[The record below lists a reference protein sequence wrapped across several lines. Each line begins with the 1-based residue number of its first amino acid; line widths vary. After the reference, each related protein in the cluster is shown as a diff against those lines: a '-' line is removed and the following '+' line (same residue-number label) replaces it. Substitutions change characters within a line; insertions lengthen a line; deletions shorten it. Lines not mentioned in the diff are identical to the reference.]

1 MNRVKLV
8 SILLV
13 VTLALSACGKAAET
27 PDPTQT
33 LAAVYTAAAVT
44 MTAQAALF
52 TATPLPLPTNTNT
65 PEPTRTPEVTNTP
78 AGAVLP
84 PVIGPGA
91 TGDLSAWMSD
101 ITVPDGSVMEA
112 GKAFTKTWQVYNKG
126 TTTWTTGYKLVFVSG
141 ESMSGVSTAITAE
154 VKPNT
159 SANVSVNLVAPTTAG
174 TKKGF
179 WRLQNGAGSFFG
191 DQLYVEI
198 IVGGTP
204 GTAGPTATLG
214 TPASPTS
221 TATAI
226 VWVESMIEAG
236 DTCNALAESYNITKQ
251 QLIDKNL
258 EAYPNLCDDLKA
270 DTKVGEVIWVP
281 GN

>member
-1 MNRVKLV
+1 MKRFTLV

-13 VTLALSACGKAAET
+13 VALALSACGKAAET
-27 PDPTQT
+27 PNATQT
-33 LAAVYTAAAVT
+33 LEAVYTAAAVT

-52 TATPLPLPTNTNT
+52 TATPMPLPTETNT
-65 PEPTRTPEVTNTP
+65 PEPTNTPAVTNTP

-91 TGDLSAWMSD
+91 TGDLSAYMAD
-101 ITVPDGSVMEA
+101 VTIPDGSVMEA

-126 TTTWTTGYKLVFVSG
+126 TTTWSTAYKLVFVSG
-141 ESMSGVSTAITAE
+141 EAMSGVSTALTTE
-154 VKPNT
+154 VKPGT
-159 SANVSVNLVAPTTAG
+159 SANISVNLVAPTTAG

-179 WRLQNGAGSFFG
+179 WRLQNAAGSFFG

-204 GTAGPTATLG
+204 GTPGTPTAGP
-214 TPASPTS
+214 SPTPTL

-226 VWVESMIEAG
+226 VWEQSMVETG
-236 DTCNALAESYNITKQ
+236 WTCNYLAGSYNVTKQ
-251 QLIDKNL
+251 AIVDKNL
-258 EAYPNLCDDLKA
+258 ADYPNLCDDLKA
-270 DTKVGEVIWVP
+270 NSIVGQLIWLP
-281 GN
+281 AN

>member
-101 ITVPDGSVMEA
+101 ITVPDGSVIEA

-204 GTAGPTATLG
+204 GTAGPTSTSGPTL
-214 TPASPTS
+214 TPSLTPTE
-221 TATAI
+221 I
-226 VWVESMIEAG
+226 VWEQSLVESGWKCGDLATSYNVTREQIEA
-236 DTCNALAESYNITKQ
+236 
-251 QLIDKNL
+251 KNL
-258 EAYPNLCDDLKA
+258 DDYPNLCDDLKNNLIV
-270 DTKVGEVIWVP
+270 DQLIWLP
-281 GN
+281 AN